1 MVSVRNVALTE
12 NEPYT
17 LGLSRESATTLALIS
32 SCPRGLVRQSH
43 PESASSRFLYDD
55 DFVMKTG

>member
-17 LGLSRESATTLALIS
+17 LGLSRESATTLALIFMW
-32 SCPRGLVRQSH
+32 L
-43 PESASSRFLYDD
+43 SR
-55 DFVMKTG
+55 